1 MPDTERKDT
10 KQKILDA
17 ATLLFAQKG
26 YHAVGIRE
34 ITKTADVNIAM
45 VNYHFSGKIGILKEI
60 INIAYEKHQKAI
72 TEADIGSPVETHI
85 RLVIKNYID
94 FFRNNTAL
102 ALVAF
107 DTVPFDIPEIIEL
120 KLSWAQHHMQLLC
133 KLFDKL
139 GLDLTNKAHADL
151 FNGLLGNII
160 LTHFRGRY
168 SWEMA
173 SQQQCP
179 DYNDDFYEEFT
190 QTLTNFY
197 LSGVKGVIKQKHD
210 QEKRKISR

>member
-1 MPDTERKDT
+1 MSEKEKKNTR
-10 KQKILDA
+10 QRILDA
-17 ATLLFAQKG
+17 ATALFAQKG

-34 ITKTADVNIAM
+34 ITKIADVNIAM
-45 VNYHFSGKIGILKEI
+45 VNYHFGGKIGILKEI

-72 TEADIGSPVETHI
+72 SEADIRSPVETHI
-85 RLVIKNYID
+85 HLVIKNYID
-94 FFRNNTAL
+94 FFRDDTAL

-107 DTVPFDIPEIIEL
+107 DTIPFDIPEIIEL
-120 KLSWAQHHMQLLC
+120 KLSWAKHHMQLLS

-139 GLDLTNKAHADL
+139 GLNLENKVHSDL

-173 SQQQCP
+173 TQQQCT

-190 QTLTNFY
+190 QTLTDFY
-197 LSGVKGVIKQKHD
+197 INGIKGVTKQKHD
-210 QEKRKISR
+210 QEKTKKSR